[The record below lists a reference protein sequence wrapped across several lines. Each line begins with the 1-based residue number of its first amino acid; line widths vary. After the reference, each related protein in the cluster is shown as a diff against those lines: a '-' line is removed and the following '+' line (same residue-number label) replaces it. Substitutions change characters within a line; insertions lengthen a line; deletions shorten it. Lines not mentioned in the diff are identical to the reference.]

1 LLESFFLTKEH
12 KMQKFITFSNGTA
25 EYETVNVTHSGG
37 FKVYCEGRRLKV
49 HFCGGGSFYFS
60 EYFEKEKMI
69 EEKIVKIMNQKI
81 LDFLKSK
88 ESVLD
93 LDLIFKG
100 VLQTCTKRKKK

>member
-1 LLESFFLTKEH
+1 
-12 KMQKFITFSNGTA
+12 MQKFITFSNGAA
-25 EYETVNVTHSGG
+25 EYETVNITHISG
-37 FKVYCEGRRLKV
+37 FKVYYENKRLKV

-100 VLQTCTKRKKK
+100 VLQAYTKQKKK